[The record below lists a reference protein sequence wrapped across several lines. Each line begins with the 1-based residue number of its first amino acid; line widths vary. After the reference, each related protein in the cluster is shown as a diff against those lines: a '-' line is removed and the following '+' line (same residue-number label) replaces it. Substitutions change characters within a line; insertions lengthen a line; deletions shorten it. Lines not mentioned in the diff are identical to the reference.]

1 MKDFTLKQCKYT
13 ISHKDINPYT
23 FDDFYEYYIKDNVR
37 LTFTYNERLK
47 YMFKI
52 HSGLEINIILG
63 RTEKQTYI
71 INDIYHMEFNRE
83 KFTKVISEW
92 TQKITR
98 QVVSKYHD
106 EFLVNTKQFFILVN
120 GI

>member
-13 ISHKDINPYT
+13 ILHKDTNPYT
-23 FDDFYEYYIKDNVR
+23 FDNFYEYYIKDNVR

-63 RTEKQTYI
+63 RTEKLQTYMWFYTDYKKATI
-71 INDIYHMEFNRE
+71 E
-83 KFTKVISEW
+83 
-92 TQKITR
+92 
-98 QVVSKYHD
+98 
-106 EFLVNTKQFFILVN
+106 
-120 GI
+120 

>member
-63 RTEKQTYI
+63 RTEKLQ
-71 INDIYHMEFNRE
+71 IYM
-83 KFTKVISEW
+83 
-92 TQKITR
+92 
-98 QVVSKYHD
+98 
-106 EFLVNTKQFFILVN
+106 
-120 GI
+120 

>member
-23 FDDFYEYYIKDNVR
+23 FDDFYEYYIKDNVH

-52 HSGLEINIILG
+52 
-63 RTEKQTYI
+63 Y
-71 INDIYHMEFNRE
+71 
-83 KFTKVISEW
+83 V
-92 TQKITR
+92 
-98 QVVSKYHD
+98 
-106 EFLVNTKQFFILVN
+106 
-120 GI
+120 

>member
-13 ISHKDINPYT
+13 ILHKDINPYT

-52 HSGLEINIILG
+52 HSGLEINVILG
-63 RTEKQTYI
+63 RTKKLQIYNNADANI
-71 INDIYHMEFNRE
+71 ISLN
-83 KFTKVISEW
+83 
-92 TQKITR
+92 
-98 QVVSKYHD
+98 
-106 EFLVNTKQFFILVN
+106 N
-120 GI
+120 GCT

>member
-47 YMFKI
+47 YIFKI
-52 HSGLEINIILG
+52 QFCWTIFFAIQKNCRYICDFIRIIKRLLLNSSLLKIYLKLLTTNIIYG
-63 RTEKQTYI
+63 TFK
-71 INDIYHMEFNRE
+71 
-83 KFTKVISEW
+83 
-92 TQKITR
+92 
-98 QVVSKYHD
+98 
-106 EFLVNTKQFFILVN
+106 
-120 GI
+120 

>member
-13 ISHKDINPYT
+13 ILHKDINPYT

-63 RTEKQTYI
+63 RTEKLQIYI
-71 INDIYHMEFNRE
+71 CDFIRIIKRLLLNSSLLKIYLKLLTTN
-83 KFTKVISEW
+83 I
-92 TQKITR
+92 I
-98 QVVSKYHD
+98 Y
-106 EFLVNTKQFFILVN
+106 
-120 GI
+120 GIFK

>member
-13 ISHKDINPYT
+13 ISHKDRNPYT

-37 LTFTYNERLK
+37 LIFTYNERLK

-63 RTEKQTYI
+63 RTEKLQ
-71 INDIYHMEFNRE
+71 IYMWFYTDYKKATIE
-83 KFTKVISEW
+83 
-92 TQKITR
+92 
-98 QVVSKYHD
+98 
-106 EFLVNTKQFFILVN
+106 
-120 GI
+120 